1 MSLPSLNL
9 GALQAASL
17 RSTNRRLSRFLLG
30 TLDGSI
36 ARFHTRPEDVP
47 LLVANAGASGQQQGL
62 HLRQGIQ
69 LAGAEPFLAGS
80 GLVERP
86 RKRIGCGQ
94 STRFPAL
101 PSMSDSTC

>member
-1 MSLPSLNL
+1 MSLPKLNL

-17 RSTNRRLSRFLLG
+17 RTTNRRLSRFLLG

-47 LLVANAGASGQQQGL
+47 LLVANAGALVSNRGYTQ
-62 HLRQGIQ
+62 QGIQ

-86 RKRIGCGQ
+86 RKRIGVVNPPG
-94 STRFPAL
+94 SRPY
-101 PSMSDSTC
+101 PG

>member
-30 TLDGSI
+30 TLDGSL

-47 LLVANAGASGQQQGL
+47 LLVANAGLWSAT
-62 HLRQGIQ
+62 
-69 LAGAEPFLAGS
+69 GA
-80 GLVERP
+80 
-86 RKRIGCGQ
+86 
-94 STRFPAL
+94 TPAARN
-101 PSMSDSTC
+101 TACWC